1 MEYEFEPEM
10 ESQYRASLIKSFR
23 KNLADGYFPFMI
35 LDCIN
40 NKLEHYEEVS
50 TFAKQKGFQVSHVMT
65 ITFFLWTFVFQSIKT
80 IESVI
85 TLDCKWQNLYEY
97 SVFVNEENFRSVLGI
112 GLLLNLP
119 VQCHTTNW
127 CARAFF

>member
-10 ESQYRASLIKSFR
+10 ESQYRASLIKAVR

-50 TFAKQKGFQVSHVMT
+50 TFAKQKGFQVSHV
-65 ITFFLWTFVFQSIKT
+65 IHYISSFKICNLKSIKT
-80 IESVI
+80 IE
-85 TLDCKWQNLYEY
+85 
-97 SVFVNEENFRSVLGI
+97 VL
-112 GLLLNLP
+112 
-119 VQCHTTNW
+119 
-127 CARAFF
+127 

>member
-10 ESQYRASLIKSFR
+10 ESQYRASLIKAVR

-50 TFAKQKGFQVSHVMT
+50 TFSKQKGFQVSHV
-65 ITFFLWTFVFQSIKT
+65 IHYISSFNIC
-80 IESVI
+80 I
-85 TLDCKWQNLYEY
+85 
-97 SVFVNEENFRSVLGI
+97 
-112 GLLLNLP
+112 
-119 VQCHTTNW
+119 
-127 CARAFF
+127 